1 MNRITKEI
9 FPNQEEIHTFFNL
22 TIKFNAN
29 SIHTINSSISVLIET
44 KLDPSLIE
52 HYFEI
57 SFQCINMIDWKGEAN
72 GSLNILAALIL
83 SIEKSEIL
91 INKFETLFLLIIR
104 C

>member
-1 MNRITKEI
+1 
-9 FPNQEEIHTFFNL
+9 
-22 TIKFNAN
+22 
-29 SIHTINSSISVLIET
+29 
-44 KLDPSLIE
+44 
-52 HYFEI
+52 
-57 SFQCINMIDWKGEAN
+57 MIDWKGEAN